1 MGAECVDEFTVY
13 KRAGSP
19 HYTVIRLKISFCS
32 ATYDP
37 KRIDQFTVIS
47 ALLSTPNICI
57 ILSGITL

>member
-13 KRAGSP
+13 KKGWLPTLHRNP
-19 HYTVIRLKISFCS
+19 VKNSFCS
-32 ATYDP
+32 ATYRP
-37 KRIDQFTVIS
+37 KRIAQFTVIS